1 MGIKPFGVGFLALV
15 TAGCERLPKSLDSAG
30 RGAEMI
36 ADLFW
41 FFTAVSVIVWIGV
54 VAALITALFRR
65 RGRASER
72 YAEETDRAA
81 HEGAARVV
89 VTAVGATVVTLLALT
104 AASYFTDRGL
114 ANLTGNKALTIDVSA
129 RQWWWEAEYESND
142 PSQRITTANE
152 LHIPIG
158 TPVNLKLSS
167 ADVIHS
173 FWVPELTGKQ
183 DLVPGRH
190 NVLRLVAT
198 RPGVYR
204 GQCAEYC
211 GLQHAHMAIIVVAET
226 AKDFE
231 AWRERQLAPAADP
244 GNDEARRG
252 REVFLQK
259 PCVMCHKIS
268 GTPAGSRAGPDL
280 THVASRRGLA
290 ANTLPFTRGSLAAW
304 IADPQSV
311 KPGSKMPLTQL
322 TADELNAVVAYLEGL
337 Q

>member
-1 MGIKPFGVGFLALV
+1 MRIHPLGVGVLAL
-15 TAGCERLPKSLDSAG
+15 AMASCERLPKSLNTAG
-30 RGAEMI
+30 KGAEMT

-41 FFTAVSVIVWIGV
+41 FFTAVSAIVWVGV
-54 VAALITALFRR
+54 VAALIGALYRR

-72 YAEETDRAA
+72 YAEEPDRAA
-81 HEGAARVV
+81 HEGATRAV

-114 ANLTGNKALTIDVSA
+114 ANLTSDKALTIDISA

-142 PSQRITTANE
+142 PSQRVTTANE
-152 LHIPIG
+152 IHIPVG
-158 TPVNLKLSS
+158 TPVNLKLFSP
-167 ADVIHS
+167 DVIHS
-173 FWVPELTGKQ
+173 FWVPELMGKQ
-183 DLVPGRH
+183 DLVPGRR
-190 NVLRLVAT
+190 NVLRLLAT
-198 RPGVYR
+198 RSGVYR
-204 GQCAEYC
+204 GQCAEFC
-211 GLQHAHMAIIVVAET
+211 GLQHAHMAIIVVVET

-231 AWRERQLAPAADP
+231 AWRQRQLAPAAEP
-244 GNDEARRG
+244 ANDEARRG

-280 THVASRRGLA
+280 THVAGRRGIA

-304 IADPQSV
+304 IADPQSI
-311 KPGSKMPLTQL
+311 KPGAKMPMTQL